1 MFHIDVVE
9 KFNEVDLGNNQ
20 LYVESKGKIMQ
31 TAIFFIVVAVAGL
44 SLLSVFAFRYRR
56 GSYNTLV
63 LKESNQKLDGLLWIL
78 TSQFYPELL
87 NDVSGDQVQAENSRD
102 RLHRPVRISEE
113 AAVSVS
119 RRLSQYSKRAN
130 KHGHR
135 KLLQNLISIDTSD
148 PSVLQD
154 LEPRDGLAI
163 RANPLRTDKEVELG
177 PLGKTSSQQQA
188 ALRQRWLADNQHN
201 NAADNQS
208 VANNK
213 SDYDSEDEETFSE
226 NIKQED
232 EFQKEVDKILDRV
245 SNLDFGDNVS
255 NKDIQE

>member
-1 MFHIDVVE
+1 M
-9 KFNEVDLGNNQ
+9 
-20 LYVESKGKIMQ
+20 
-31 TAIFFIVVAVAGL
+31 
-44 SLLSVFAFRYRR
+44 
-56 GSYNTLV
+56 
-63 LKESNQKLDGLLWIL
+63 
-78 TSQFYPELL
+78 
-87 NDVSGDQVQAENSRD
+87 
-102 RLHRPVRISEE
+102 
-113 AAVSVS
+113 SVS

-163 RANPLRTDKEVELG
+163 RANPLRADKEVELA
-177 PLGKTSSQQQA
+177 PLGKTSSQEQA
-188 ALRQRWLADNQHN
+188 ALRQRWLADNQR
-201 NAADNQS
+201 NATDNQS

-213 SDYDSEDEETFSE
+213 SDYDSEDEETYSE

-255 NKDIQE
+255 NKDIQEQMNRYKEENKYLTGQLSQRSGLSNKSFKSHFSKRSHFSRKAAAN